1 MSLLHEVLVAE
12 KYGLR
17 LSIEQ
22 LGEALG
28 LKPQTIYN
36 KIAKD
41 EFKVNG

>member
-17 LSIEQ
+17 LTIEQ

-28 LKPQTIYN
+28 NVP
-36 KIAKD
+36 
-41 EFKVNG
+41 